1 MITSEKPSDKE
12 INLLMEQIIGC
23 ATKIHGQL
31 GPGFP
36 KDIYEN
42 FMLYE
47 FKKNNINYSDQPV
60 VKVKYEGVELGN
72 QKADMVVE
80 DKVVVELKS
89 ESCIEELFKNQMLS
103 YLNISGKPAGVILNF
118 GREELE
124 IKRMEN
130 KN

>member
-1 MITSEKPSDKE
+1 MMSEKPAYKE
-12 INLLMEQIIGC
+12 IKVITEQIIGC
-23 ATKIHGQL
+23 AVRVYDQL

-42 FMLYE
+42 FMSYE
-47 FKKNNINYSDQPV
+47 FKKKNISYNNQPM
-60 VKVKYEGVELGN
+60 VKVKFDGVELGN
-72 QKADMVVE
+72 QKADMLVE